1 MRKSVRSILVCS
13 ALLLTAGAVTAPLTG
28 AVQAQNRQRMPIK
41 TKANPVDGATA
52 VWVPPASFTM
62 GGGAD
67 VHQVTLTKGYW
78 LYQVPVTN
86 AQYRKFLKATGYQ
99 PEPAYWT
106 NSAFNADQ
114 QPVVGVAHK
123 DAVAY
128 AKWAG
133 GRLPTEAE
141 WEWAARGPE
150 GGKYPWG
157 NAEITDRLAVYKEED
172 GSGPDHPAPVGSK
185 PDGVSWCG
193 ALDMAGNVT
202 QWCEDWYL
210 PQRRGEAATDPVI
223 AQKVDAEARVI
234 RGGSWVHSAAL
245 CRSFYRS
252 LLPPDA
258 TTDTNGFRV
267 ALDGKP

>member
-1 MRKSVRSILVCS
+1 MTIRPILACC
-13 ALLLTAGAVTAPLTG
+13 LLLTSFSALSAPQPGAAQAAKRAPL
-28 AVQAQNRQRMPIK
+28 K
-41 TKANPVDGATA
+41 TKVNPVDGATA
-52 VWVPPASFTM
+52 VWVKPSTFTM
-62 GGGAD
+62 GAGAD
-67 VHQVTLTKGYW
+67 VHQVRLTHGYW

-86 AQYRKFLKATGYQ
+86 AQYRKFVKATGYQ

-106 NSAFNADQ
+106 NSSFNADQ
-114 QPVVGVAHK
+114 QPVVGVAYK

-150 GGKYPWG
+150 GSKYPWG
-157 NAEITDRLAVYKEED
+157 NADISDRLAVFKDDEGD
-172 GSGPDHPAPVGSK
+172 GPDRPAPVGSK
-185 PDGVSWCG
+185 RDGMSWCG

-223 AQKVDAEARVI
+223 AKKVDAEARVI

-258 TTDTNGFRV
+258 TTDTNGFRLV
-267 ALDGKP
+267 LDDKR